1 MKKLAVLSLVA
12 TMLLGSVNVV
22 ADAATPKEL
31 RDQLV
36 SLGVPANSADNLV
49 AYLQTVDLSTADKSE
64 IEGFVKQAYAIIGD
78 RTDLT
83 KLSDAEKQQL
93 VGLAQAAA
101 KKVGLVVNYSKVEG
115 GNSITITTTKGET
128 LVSLDSKVLH
138 HVLKNFDGDMAK
150 VVESAINGAVQIV
163 VTPSNGSTNNG
174 STSVTPTPG
183 SGLNNTGAKL
193 PTTVMAGAGLVVLA
207 AGLMVTSGR
216 KLQD

>member
-22 ADAATPKEL
+22 ADAATPSEL

-49 AYLQTVDLSTADKSE
+49 AYLQTVDLSAADKSE
-64 IEGFVKQAYAIIGD
+64 IEGFVKQAYAIVGD

-83 KLSDAEKQQL
+83 KLSTEEKQQL
-93 VGLAQAAA
+93 VGLANKAAA
-101 KKVGLVVNYSKVEG
+101 KVGLVVNYSKFEG

-150 VVESAINGAVQIV
+150 VVESAINGAVQVV

-183 SGLNNTGAKL
+183 SRLNNTGAQL
-193 PTTVMAGAGLVVLA
+193 PTVMMAGAGLVVLA